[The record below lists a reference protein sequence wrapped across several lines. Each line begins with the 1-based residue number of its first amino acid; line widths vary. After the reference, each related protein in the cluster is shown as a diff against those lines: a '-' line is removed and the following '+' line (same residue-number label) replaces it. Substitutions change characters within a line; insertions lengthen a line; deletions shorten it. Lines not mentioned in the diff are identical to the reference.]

1 MIAQNNTARREI
13 APNTGAN
20 TIKFFSL
27 VTKSWKLVAKL
38 ANELK
43 RFVKINPRQT
53 SSLSLFPKQVSLNV
67 VYHPSQCPRTGYHF
81 EKFKS
86 QVATRKKKLHALYS
100 LCLCQRWLIVNLS
113 CLSLLSGYKFMFPK
127 ENIKNTFQTRDRL
140 AFCSTEKNSIK

>member
-1 MIAQNNTARREI
+1 MIPQNNTARREI

-53 SSLSLFPKQVSLNV
+53 SSLSCFQNRWAWTL
-67 VYHPSQCPRTGYHF
+67 YIIHPSVHF
-81 EKFKS
+81 
-86 QVATRKKKLHALYS
+86 VARKIS
-100 LCLCQRWLIVNLS
+100 FS
-113 CLSLLSGYKFMFPK
+113 
-127 ENIKNTFQTRDRL
+127 
-140 AFCSTEKNSIK
+140 